1 MPCVISVNAEVE
13 FQIKSDLFVIGG
25 STTHSVVE
33 ELRSAPESELE
44 TAGSSDHLHKLT
56 LKSHGLKIPSKVPHR
71 FRDVWEASR
80 EHGVG
85 VRLSRMKQQIH
96 NKRCIHMNVQIPLVR
111 LNGPDSS
118 QPYGRLKLSTPE
130 LRGHLNLTND
140 QKEKSTI
147 PASMS
152 FCLIMWA
159 CLTCGQSLEQHWK
172 KEVMLSQL
180 PAMQSKVNGEKRW
193 SPVLRPVVQQIDIDR
208 CDQEKWPA
216 VSLYSN
222 ELLI

>member
-1 MPCVISVNAEVE
+1 MPCVISVNPQFE

-56 LKSHGLKIPSKVPHR
+56 LKSHGLKIPSKAPHQ

-85 VRLSRMKQQIH
+85 VRLSRMKQQTH

-118 QPYGRLKLSTPE
+118 RPYGRLKLSTPE
-130 LRGHLNLTND
+130 WRGQFNLTND

-152 FCLIMWA
+152 FCLIVRA
-159 CLTCGQSLEQHWK
+159 CLTWSVSWAALKKGSDVVAASSYAEQSERRKKEAQYCGQLFNKSTSTGETRGNG
-172 KEVMLSQL
+172 QL
-180 PAMQSKVNGEKRW
+180 FHFA
-193 SPVLRPVVQQIDIDR
+193 
-208 CDQEKWPA
+208 
-216 VSLYSN
+216 
-222 ELLI
+222 